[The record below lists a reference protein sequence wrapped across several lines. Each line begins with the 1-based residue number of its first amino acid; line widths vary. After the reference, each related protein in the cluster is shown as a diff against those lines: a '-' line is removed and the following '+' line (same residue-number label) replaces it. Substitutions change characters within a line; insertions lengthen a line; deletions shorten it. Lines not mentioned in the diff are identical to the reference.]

1 MTESTDRDPDEI
13 IESIEQNTPDDV
25 DPLADDLDASIG
37 ALAGRLD
44 LSGQSGLGITP
55 EAGLGMLRPMIKQK
69 AHTDPEA
76 ALRTL
81 AVINLETNALL
92 EKHSD
97 LDPVEL
103 AQ

>member
-1 MTESTDRDPDEI
+1 MTEPTDRDTEAVI
-13 IESIEQNTPDDV
+13 QSIEQATPDDV

-44 LSGQSGLGITP
+44 LSGNSMMGISP
-55 EAGLGMLRPMIKQK
+55 EAGLGMLRPMIRQK
-69 AHTDPEA
+69 AHNDPES

-81 AVINLETNALL
+81 AIINLETNALL

-97 LDPVEL
+97 LDPVDL
-103 AQ
+103 V